1 MLHSALWFTL
11 VTVLH
16 PSCWFTLPIC
26 YICMSGSL
34 VYLVTSP
41 KRVHSSSRLHHTDW
55 FTHSSRYI
63 TQSGSLQYHAT
74 SCELVLP
81 IFRGENLKRN
91 DYNHFSFYQSYLVIQ
106 TLVLHV
112 TSHFMVHSPSSLHR
126 ALWFIQI
133 LCYIS

>member
-1 MLHSALWFTL
+1 MTHNLLWFTL
-11 VTVLH
+11 LHCYIFQLGSLKSLATSFDLIHSKIVLH
-16 PSCWFTLPIC
+16 HLNWFTPQVG
-26 YICMSGSL
+26 YI
-34 VYLVTSP
+34 
-41 KRVHSSSRLHHTDW
+41 
-55 FTHSSRYI
+55 I
-63 TQSGSLQYHAT
+63 QIGSLQYHAT